1 MVIKT
6 FVMGMVL
13 VGITFVLIEAQRYMV
28 YKAETE
34 QEDENGRIM

>member
-13 VGITFVLIEAQRYMV
+13 VGITFVLIEAHRYTV
-28 YKAETE
+28 YKAEIE
-34 QEDENGRIM
+34 QEERNGRFM